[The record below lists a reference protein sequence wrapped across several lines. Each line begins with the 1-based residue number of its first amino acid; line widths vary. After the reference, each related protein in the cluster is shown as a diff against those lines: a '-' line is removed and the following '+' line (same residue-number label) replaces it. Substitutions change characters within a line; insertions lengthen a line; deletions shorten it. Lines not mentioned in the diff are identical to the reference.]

1 MDRQDSNTSPDS
13 MNANKEESTKNDDNG
28 DMDLSSL
35 SNDNEL
41 NYLISLIRNLN
52 RIGSKHLSIRLSEK
66 EVDEIV
72 QSVLSGNYRFEPLQ
86 LVRPNVNDPTIFRL
100 LRSAND
106 KTAVFAFLASPKDS
120 LVQLALSFLL
130 EENYLAY

>member
-41 NYLISLIRNLN
+41 NYLISFFMTSSSLI
-52 RIGSKHLSIRLSEK
+52 IRLFY
-66 EVDEIV
+66 I
-72 QSVLSGNYRFEPLQ
+72 
-86 LVRPNVNDPTIFRL
+86 
-100 LRSAND
+100 
-106 KTAVFAFLASPKDS
+106 DS
-120 LVQLALSFLL
+120 TQIESLI
-130 EENYLAY
+130 